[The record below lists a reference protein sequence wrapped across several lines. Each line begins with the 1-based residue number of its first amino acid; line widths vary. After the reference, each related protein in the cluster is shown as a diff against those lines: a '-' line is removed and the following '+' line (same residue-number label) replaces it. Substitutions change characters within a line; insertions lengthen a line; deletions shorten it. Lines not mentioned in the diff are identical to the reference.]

1 MKINMAAIL
10 IRCITIMEKTESLGE
25 AITNK
30 AGKCVLPGHRKNW
43 QSGIIKLPGAKTE
56 ERRHLN

>member
-25 AITNK
+25 AITSK
-30 AGKCVLPGHRKNW
+30 AGKCVLPGHRKKW
-43 QSGIIKLPGAKTE
+43 RSGIIKLPGAKTE
-56 ERRHLN
+56 ERQCD

>member
-25 AITNK
+25 AITSK
-30 AGKCVLPGHRKNW
+30 AGKCVLPGHRKNLR
-43 QSGIIKLPGAKTE
+43 SDIIKLPGAKTE
-56 ERRHLN
+56 ERQCD

>member
-25 AITNK
+25 ALTGK
-30 AGKCVLPGHRKNW
+30 VGKCVLPGHRKKW
-43 QSGIIKLPGAKTE
+43 RSGIIKLPGAKKG
-56 ERRHLN
+56 ERQYD